1 MVELSYNFCNGG
13 LANQQLFVLQ
23 MAVEGQEAVIL
34 TITLS
39 SGLYHEL
46 SMCFCMVLIRV
57 TVGVGAIRNS
67 CDTWLG
73 KVPFSFTICTCLPL
87 GRAERRYPGSPML
100 IVCLLLVQT

>member
-1 MVELSYNFCNGG
+1 MEMVGLSYNFCNAE

-46 SMCFCMVLIRV
+46 SLFFLY
-57 TVGVGAIRNS
+57 GVKNNCWCR
-67 CDTWLG
+67 CD
-73 KVPFSFTICTCLPL
+73 K
-87 GRAERRYPGSPML
+87 E
-100 IVCLLLVQT
+100 

>member
-1 MVELSYNFCNGG
+1 MEMVGLSYNFCNAE

-46 SMCFCMVLIRV
+46 SLCFVWC
-57 TVGVGAIRNS
+57 
-67 CDTWLG
+67 
-73 KVPFSFTICTCLPL
+73 
-87 GRAERRYPGSPML
+87 
-100 IVCLLLVQT
+100 

>member
-1 MVELSYNFCNGG
+1 MEMVGLSYNFCNAE

-46 SMCFCMVLIRV
+46 SLCFCMVLRI
-57 TVGVGAIRNS
+57 TVGVGATRNS
-67 CDTWLG
+67 CDT
-73 KVPFSFTICTCLPL
+73 
-87 GRAERRYPGSPML
+87 
-100 IVCLLLVQT
+100 